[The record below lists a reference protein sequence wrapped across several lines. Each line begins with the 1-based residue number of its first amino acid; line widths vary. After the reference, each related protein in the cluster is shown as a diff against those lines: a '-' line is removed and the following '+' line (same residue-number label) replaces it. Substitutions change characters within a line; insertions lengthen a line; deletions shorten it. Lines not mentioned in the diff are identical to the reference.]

1 MSLMS
6 DQPATNTPVIDQLQ
20 RALADLK
27 WKRDR
32 NLKLDDAYEW
42 LESAA
47 VDVVD
52 LYKPEGN

>member
-1 MSLMS
+1 MNQS
-6 DQPATNTPVIDQLQ
+6 DQPTQTPVMDELQ
-20 RALADLK
+20 KALASLK
-27 WKRDR
+27 WKRER

-52 LYKPEGN
+52 LYKPEGE